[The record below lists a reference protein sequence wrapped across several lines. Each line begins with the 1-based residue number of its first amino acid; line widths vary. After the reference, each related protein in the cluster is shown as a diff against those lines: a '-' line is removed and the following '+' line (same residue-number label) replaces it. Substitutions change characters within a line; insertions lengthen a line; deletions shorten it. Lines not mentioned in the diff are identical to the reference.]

1 MLLDILAC
9 FLNVLRVH
17 CFVRGSHRFTAIE
30 CWLLAKSWEY
40 EYLISFRLSDMFR
53 QIIDGKALAD
63 VMETWRMWVTL
74 SLKLVTLK
82 IWKLIAI
89 AGCVVFKKIQHE
101 NRKCQKSYV
110 VWFWFFRSN
119 KRDALHTNFFCCCLP
134 YKESVSG
141 RSLSSCLSRPDPV
154 VAWYLDSNFPTV
166 LQMTYKYGA
175 DFETAVLANANCGGE
190 NVARGCFLFVV
201 PEWQE
206 SISMTWY
213 ELDMMILC
221 IPVAYSL

>member
-1 MLLDILAC
+1 M
-9 FLNVLRVH
+9 
-17 CFVRGSHRFTAIE
+17 RGSHRFTAIE
-30 CWLLAKSWEY
+30 CWLLAK
-40 EYLISFRLSDMFR
+40 SFRLSDMFR

-82 IWKLIAI
+82 LWKLIAI
-89 AGCVVFKKIQHE
+89 AGCVVFKKVQHE
-101 NRKCQKSYV
+101 NRTCQKSYV
-110 VWFWFFRSN
+110 AWFWFFMIFRSN
-119 KRDALHTNFFCCCLP
+119 KRDALHTNYFCCCLP
-134 YKESVSG
+134 PKESISG

-201 PEWQE
+201 PDWQE
-206 SISMTWY
+206 SISMTSWHDMNLIWWY
-213 ELDMMILC
+213 CVYL
-221 IPVAYSL
+221 

>member
-1 MLLDILAC
+1 MLLHILAC

-119 KRDALHTNFFCCCLP
+119 KRDALHTNFFCCCLTTRRAFLEDHCHLVWVDLIQWLP
-134 YKESVSG
+134 DIWIPTFQLYCKWPTNMELTLKLPCWRMRIVAV
-141 RSLSSCLSRPDPV
+141 RTSREAV
-154 VAWYLDSNFPTV
+154 FFLWYLSDRSRYPWHDMN
-166 LQMTYKYGA
+166 LI
-175 DFETAVLANANCGGE
+175 
-190 NVARGCFLFVV
+190 
-201 PEWQE
+201 W
-206 SISMTWY
+206 WY
-213 ELDMMILC
+213 CVYL
-221 IPVAYSL
+221 